1 MLTVR
6 ENQREKR
13 NRMFL
18 LGPIKFGWIKNNI
31 PDPASRLILVAEAF
45 MKMNSL
51 ASIELRRQIWD
62 CAGVDNKDQRARVL
76 TKIDKKVEGYRVEYR
91 QGRVSVLHKIPD
103 RAKKLSD

>member
-1 MLTVR
+1 
-6 ENQREKR
+6 
-13 NRMFL
+13 MFL

-103 RAKKLSD
+103 STEKPSG